1 MVSEIRYVYRKNGTE
16 FKSIYWSEQ
25 DKKEMSKRNYFL
37 ESVDKLCIDYTWE
50 QIYENDLVLLVRK
63 QDSGIS
69 RHVCKMKKEYIP
81 GRDIGSRRGGN
92 SFIIVRE
99 VHLISRVTEDVKSDI
114 LKIEK
119 EKHDALHENTG
130 VKCF

>member
-1 MVSEIRYVYRKNGTE
+1 MVSEIRYVYRKIGTE

-25 DKKEMSKRNYFL
+25 DKKEMAERDYFL

-50 QIYENDLVLLVRK
+50 QIYENDLVLLVTK

-69 RHVCKMKKEYIP
+69 RDVCKMKKEYIP
-81 GRDIGSRRGGN
+81 GRDIGSRSGGN

-99 VHLISRVTEDVKSDI
+99 VHLISRVTEEIKSDI
-114 LKIEK
+114 LKVEAEK
-119 EKHDALHENTG
+119 KSMRLEDGEVL
-130 VKCF
+130 